1 MEQEVA
7 LELRHAEFVLRDYLR
22 ELLRQLLMAIIEIHE
37 KILDLMLWSVI
48 KFDMDIR
55 SARSQKGWVQLLL
68 VVGGHDWLKLN

>member
-37 KILDLMLWSVI
+37 KILDLML
-48 KFDMDIR
+48 
-55 SARSQKGWVQLLL
+55 
-68 VVGGHDWLKLN
+68 